1 MNKRAWILYG
11 GYAVVVALFFLYY
24 LFPSQSLKTYII
36 AQVERV
42 NPEYRLEAG
51 RAELV
56 FPYRIRLHDVKLDHF
71 SDRILEAEELTVVPR
86 LSSLISRK
94 TVLRF
99 SMNSHQGLVD
109 GTADI
114 ADGQRLVL
122 NAVASGVQLSDI
134 PFLQRM
140 STNQL
145 EGVLNGML
153 YYAAGNGRLESL
165 NLNLE
170 IIDMTVTLAVPFFSL
185 DRIGF
190 DSVEAEA
197 ALQNQQLKI
206 SRVTLTGNQIEGNLS
221 GYATIENDVR
231 LTVVELNG
239 TVMPKQELVEG
250 SGFQIPP
257 AILDNFKSSG
267 GIPVRI
273 SGPIGDLQLETR

>member
-1 MNKRAWILYG
+1 MNKRTWLLYG
-11 GYAVVVALFFLYY
+11 AYAVVVALFFLYY
-24 LFPSQSLKTYII
+24 LFPAQSLKTYII
-36 AQVERV
+36 AQVERI

-56 FPYRIRLHDVKLDHF
+56 FPFRIRLHDVKLDHF

-86 LSSLISRK
+86 LSSLVGRK
-94 TVLRF
+94 TVFRF
-99 SMNSHQGLVD
+99 SMKSHQGIVD

-114 ADGQRLVL
+114 AEGQRLVL

-134 PFLQRM
+134 PFLQRV
-140 STNQL
+140 SANQV
-145 EGVLNGML
+145 EGVLGGVL

-170 IIDMTVTLAVPFFSL
+170 ITAMTVFLAVPFFAL

-190 DSVEAEA
+190 DTVVAEA

-206 SRVTLTGNQIEGNLS
+206 SRVTLTGGQIEGNLS
-221 GYATIENDVR
+221 GYATIENDIR

-239 TVMPKQELVEG
+239 TVTPTQEWVKA

-257 AILDNFKSSG
+257 TILDNFKSRG